1 MQLAEENIEIICEK
15 FSSTITNKTKNVAWD
30 KGGLFSYPYMPRAF
44 FRRATSG
51 FQKMA
56 ENFAGYLH
64 DLQAN
69 ILNQRG
75 TLITTYSPIHTGFI
89 YSRLLSMQK
98 VN

>member
-1 MQLAEENIEIICEK
+1 MK
-15 FSSTITNKTKNVAWD
+15 P

-64 DLQAN
+64 NLQAN